1 MIFLDTMSR
10 SDNGKER
17 DIFGITIP
25 LHSASY
31 RSSFKLKNNY
41 DVSVS
46 FIIHPVTKTFKLAG
60 KIKDEDAT
68 VRNERNETAT
78 PLGDWSRYRMI

>member
-17 DIFGITIP
+17 DIFGITLP
-25 LHSASY
+25 LHSALY

-41 DVSVS
+41 DVS
-46 FIIHPVTKTFKLAG
+46 FIIHPVTKTFKLARR
-60 KIKDEDAT
+60 IKDEDAT